1 MSDEEGS
8 QIPVTQLFTRYGLSK
23 SAVYKRMAD
32 LGIKRQKL
40 GNRAYIAADQVALLD
55 ELHEHIKQGGNT
67 AEFLVNRKL
76 NLANPATTGAADQSV
91 ELSSGLVLSQTDLWK
106 LARAIIAEIVA
117 IFRKGS

>member
-1 MSDEEGS
+1 MRDEEGS
-8 QIPVTQLFTRYGLSK
+8 QIPVTQLLIRYGLSK

-40 GNRAYIAADQVALLD
+40 GNRAYVATDQVALLD
-55 ELHEHIKQGGNT
+55 ELHEHMKQGGNT
-67 AEFLVNRKL
+67 AEFLAIRKL
-76 NLANPATTGAADQSV
+76 NPVTTGAADQSV
-91 ELSSGLVLSQTDLWK
+91 ELSSGLVLNQTDLWK